1 MSFYVSTATFFL
13 LHCDELDRVVALPRH
28 KFVTG
33 ATLLQ
38 LGCGVLKLWSHFCY
52 MLGGVGYSNC
62 GATFTACSEVWSL
75 EIIIDIGRMY
85 KNYSFVKIYYVDGKN
100 IELHG
105 LW

>member
-1 MSFYVSTATFFL
+1 MWGIQIVEPFL
-13 LHCDELDRVVALPRH
+13 LYARR
-28 KFVTG
+28 
-33 ATLLQ
+33 
-38 LGCGVLKLWSHFCY
+38 CGVFKLWNHFYC
-52 MLGGVGYSNC
+52 MREGVGYSNC